1 MVHREILFLIELGEQ
16 EIQNNMRVLIILI
29 LLSFLYSCQKEDNA
43 DHKKYDLKTTLELSN
58 YSISEKKL
66 RDTVKEY
73 AGENKIF
80 FIKGNFDIKN
90 RKKFGWWNVIDKRQV
105 GSSLDVE
112 IIWIDGK
119 EFNNQII
126 FYRKNKKKDTLRSKF
141 YKTKIIGNS
150 IEYIFYMPN
159 SNSLTKR
166 NLFAYVISDGNKV
179 IFKEMDSCTQSG
191 NQYYYKLNFS
201 KYKNKKILIKGLFT
215 ERAFNKE
222 DSTVSINEIFTEN
235 IIE

>member
-1 MVHREILFLIELGEQ
+1 
-16 EIQNNMRVLIILI
+16 MRVLIILI

-105 GSSLDVE
+105 GSSLDIE

-126 FYRKNKKKDTLRSKF
+126 FYRKNKEKDTLRSKF
-141 YKTKIIGNS
+141 YKTRIIGNS

>member
-1 MVHREILFLIELGEQ
+1 
-16 EIQNNMRVLIILI
+16 MRVLIIII
-29 LLSFLYSCQKEDNA
+29 LVFFLYSCKKEDNT

-58 YSISEKKL
+58 YNISEKKL

-80 FIKGNFDIKN
+80 FIKGKYDIKN
-90 RKKFGWWNVIDKRQV
+90 SKKFGWWKIIDKRQV
-105 GSSLDVE
+105 GRSLDIE

-119 EFNNQII
+119 EFHNQII
-126 FYRKNKKKDTLRSKF
+126 FYGNNKEKDTRRSKF
-141 YKTKIIGNS
+141 YKTRIKGNS

-166 NLFAYVISDGNKV
+166 NLFAYVISDGSKV
-179 IFKEMDSCTQSG
+179 IFKEMDSCTQIR
-191 NQYYYKLNFS
+191 NQYYYKLDFS

-215 ERAFNKE
+215 ERAFNKM

-235 IIE
+235 VIE